1 MPGRIGI
8 IAEYNPFHEG
18 HAYHISEVRR
28 RFPDSD
34 IVVYMSGD
42 FVQRGE
48 PAIASKYYR
57 AKRAIMGGADIVL
70 SPPVFAS
77 VSSAGE
83 FARYGITGLLGAGCE
98 AVSFGCEDTDICEH
112 VGEIKLI
119 TEYER
124 SSEYNDR
131 IRTCM
136 SFGKTFPAAREEALK
151 QAGILPDSFLE
162 KIKKPNNLL
171 AFEYIRALC
180 EKDREKNIGLI
191 PVERK
196 GMGYHEDRF
205 TPDAMVGKSD
215 GSEFP
220 SAEFIRNRIKALEY
234 REEDGRAKDVP
245 AELADYLT
253 KHRQVFADDL
263 SDMLY
268 YRIAAS
274 DPCELSNIR
283 DCDTETANRI
293 KNLRTQYEDFSQFAE
308 LVKTK
313 DVTYTRISRC
323 FINIL
328 LDIRDNPA
336 ELPYMYALACD
347 KEKRY
352 ILSDISDN
360 EEVKILLT
368 GKDEAAL
375 MEKGSVDVAA
385 SLKTDRLA
393 QELYTRLAYRKGCDR
408 LPGRFRDY
416 IFV

>member
-8 IAEYNPFHEG
+8 IAEYNPFHGG
-18 HAYHISEVRR
+18 HAYQISEVKRC
-28 RFPDSD
+28 FPDAD
-34 IVVYMSGD
+34 IVIYMSGD

-57 AKRAIMGGADIVL
+57 AKRAIMGGADMVL

-83 FARYGITGLLGAGCE
+83 FAHYGIAGLLAAGCE

-112 VGEIKLI
+112 VGEIKSI

-124 SSEYNDR
+124 SSEYIDR
-131 IRTCM
+131 IRAGM
-136 SFGKTFPAAREEALK
+136 SLGKTFPAAREEALK
-151 QAGILPDSFLE
+151 QAGILSDDIIE

-180 EKDREKNIGLI
+180 EIDREKNIGLI

-205 TPDAMVGKSD
+205 APDAMVVKSD

-220 SAEFIRNRIKALEY
+220 SAEFIRNRLRDIKD
-234 REEDGRAKDVP
+234 REGDERAKVVT
-245 AELADYLT
+245 AEFADYLT
-253 KHRQVFADDL
+253 KYRPVFADDL
-263 SDMLY
+263 SAMLY
-268 YRIAAS
+268 YRIAAMNT
-274 DPCELSNIR
+274 DELSNIR
-283 DCDTETANRI
+283 DCDAETANRI

-328 LDIRDNPA
+328 LDIRGNPA

-360 EEVKILLT
+360 EEVVILLT

-375 MEKGSVDVAA
+375 MEKGSEDAVT
-385 SLKTDRLA
+385 SLKTDRFA
-393 QELYTRLAYRKGCDR
+393 HELYTQLAYRRGCDR
-408 LPGRFRDY
+408 LPGRFKDY